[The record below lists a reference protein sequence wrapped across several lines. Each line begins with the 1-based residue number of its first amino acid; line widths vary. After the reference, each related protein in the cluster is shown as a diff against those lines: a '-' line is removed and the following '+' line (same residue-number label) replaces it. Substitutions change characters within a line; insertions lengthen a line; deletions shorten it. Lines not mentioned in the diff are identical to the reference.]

1 MPLNLR
7 GSSLNLIFLQW
18 NCLPFFYLHLF
29 KFSTALS
36 VDYTDS
42 KLVQPGFTGFF
53 HRYSANPI

>member
-1 MPLNLR
+1 MSPNLR
-7 GSSLNLIFLQW
+7 DDSLNLIFLQW
-18 NCLPFFYLHLF
+18 NYLPFFYLDLF

-53 HRYSANPI
+53 HHY